1 MPSAAEE
8 AIARAKAIAARLAGT
23 AAVSATTPQASAA
36 PVPPPAGVSSTYY
49 APATSTAAAPAS
61 AASSAGVV
69 QVDAATAKAAEEAL
83 AMAFGPSTGAGAG
96 APAAKRKRW
105 GDDGDAAAGA
115 ATANGSTAEDPA
127 AKKPALDPAVART
140 ADLAQQALLAAMS
153 GGGAGANAK
162 VTRKLPIPTEQFP
175 GYNFVGLLIG
185 PGGSKQRELV
195 QRAGGNVKI
204 SVRGDSSGGSS
215 GAEPLHVLLE
225 GSKDC
230 VDKAD
235 EMISELLKDPKKA
248 DEEKAR
254 QLGGLKGAMPAAGV
268 DGQYGPPS
276 SAAATTSSYTPKP
289 VASLLGLGGGAAS
302 GHYGPT
308 PGSTTFVEEKIGVP
322 NGVVGFIIGRG
333 GESILSMQRRSGC
346 KVQIQKEFEM
356 APGSTQRVITLTADT
371 KDSVDMARGI
381 IEGMVKEKM
390 LEQQQKNA
398 AGSGG
403 GVGGPGL
410 GAGAGGGPGVDPQT
424 ARMNQAIADGHA
436 VVKLQ
441 VRLQRPQ

>member
-1 MPSAAEE
+1 MDNTFVF
-8 AIARAKAIAARLAGT
+8 ID
-23 AAVSATTPQASAA
+23 
-36 PVPPPAGVSSTYY
+36 
-49 APATSTAAAPAS
+49 TSC
-61 AASSAGVV
+61 
-69 QVDAATAKAAEEAL
+69 
-83 AMAFGPSTGAGAG
+83 
-96 APAAKRKRW
+96 
-105 GDDGDAAAGA
+105 
-115 ATANGSTAEDPA
+115 
-127 AKKPALDPAVART
+127 
-140 ADLAQQALLAAMS
+140 
-153 GGGAGANAK
+153 
-162 VTRKLPIPTEQFP
+162 
-175 GYNFVGLLIG
+175 
-185 PGGSKQRELV
+185 KQ
-195 QRAGGNVKI
+195 
-204 SVRGDSSGGSS
+204 
-215 GAEPLHVLLE
+215 
-225 GSKDC
+225 
-230 VDKAD
+230 
-235 EMISELLKDPKKA
+235 
-248 DEEKAR
+248 AR
-254 QLGGLKGAMPAAGV
+254 QLGGLKGAKPAAGV

-276 SAAATTSSYTPKP
+276 GAAAATASSSSGYTPKP

-398 AGSGG
+398 ASSG

-410 GAGAGGGPGVDPQT
+410 GAGAGGGAGVDPQT

-436 VVKLQ
+436 VVKVQ
-441 VRLQRPQ
+441 VRF